1 MHSLTGIRVVS
12 MALNVPGPFAV
23 ARLVAEGAHVTKIE
37 PPGGDPLAATCR
49 SLYDEIHRGVTIESL
64 DLKSQAGHTRAVE
77 LLSDTDL
84 FLSSQRPAA
93 LDRLGM
99 TADRLAQTRWVNIVG
114 ERAQPEVPGHDL
126 TYQARA
132 GLLKDSL
139 PVTLLADVMGSERA
153 FSAMLLLL
161 REPRGARAVVGLYD
175 SLAPLVA
182 PLRHGLTAEDGLL
195 GGRLV
200 TYNVYRA
207 REGRVAIAAL
217 EPHFRER
224 LYTSLGLAEG
234 ADLTDVMRTRTAG
247 EWQAW
252 ATERDLPLVSFV

>member
-1 MHSLTGIRVVS
+1 
-12 MALNVPGPFAV
+12 
-23 ARLVAEGAHVTKIE
+23 
-37 PPGGDPLAATCR
+37 
-49 SLYDEIHRGVTIESL
+49 
-64 DLKSQAGHTRAVE
+64 
-77 LLSDTDL
+77 
-84 FLSSQRPAA
+84 
-93 LDRLGM
+93 
-99 TADRLAQTRWVNIVG
+99 
-114 ERAQPEVPGHDL
+114 
-126 TYQARA
+126 
-132 GLLKDSL
+132 
-139 PVTLLADVMGSERA
+139 MGSERA

-224 LYTSLGLAEG
+224 LYTSL
-234 ADLTDVMRTRTAG
+234 
-247 EWQAW
+247 
-252 ATERDLPLVSFV
+252 